1 MKGPF
6 EAVTKE
12 NPRTYQKNVHIEETF
27 RILLAKFLMLF
38 IYWSNQM
45 ENLLAAVV
53 IYLFT

>member
-12 NPRTYQKNVHIEETF
+12 YPRTYQKNVHIEETL